1 MPSEA
6 ERKQRLIG
14 LMQRY
19 NQLGRLL
26 PEAADLD
33 PADPAAIT
41 EARLVLREM
50 EKTKCEIDKILGA
63 GPT

>member
-19 NQLGRLL
+19 NELGCLL
-26 PEAADLD
+26 PD
-33 PADPAAIT
+33 PADFDPADHAALT
-41 EARLVLREM
+41 EARLVLKKM

-63 GPT
+63 GQT